1 MPPSTTETHS
11 RQAQGTLC
19 RVDVC
24 RREVHVLVGDD
35 VLICYVPPDCPVLVN
50 GERVRLRL
58 LQPAD
63 CVRVEF
69 GLIGGDAVATRI
81 ALVWPS

>member
-1 MPPSTTETHS
+1 MPSPVTDTEA
-11 RQAQGTLC
+11 RQVQGTLR

-24 RREVHVLVGDD
+24 RRELHLLVDGATF
-35 VLICYVPPDCPVLVN
+35 VCYVSPDCPVFAN
-50 GERVRLRL
+50 AERVRLRL
-58 LQPAD
+58 LQPDD

-69 GLIGGDAVATRI
+69 SMNSGEAVATRV